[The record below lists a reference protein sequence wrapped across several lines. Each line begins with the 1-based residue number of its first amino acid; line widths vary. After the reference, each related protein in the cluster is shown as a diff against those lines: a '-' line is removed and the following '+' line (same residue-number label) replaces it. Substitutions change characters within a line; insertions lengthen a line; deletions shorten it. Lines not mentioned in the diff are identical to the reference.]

1 MSRHLAANIGIPFYT
16 PEEYF
21 LKEAPRDYVTPFD
34 PAGHLDS
41 TANTG
46 MYLPMP
52 ETRTLTATVV
62 AITKHIRQ
70 DIVLF
75 CGSPGAGKSTF
86 YWKIMKPL
94 GYERVNQDILKT
106 VSMMGV

>member
-1 MSRHLAANIGIPFYT
+1 MRYRNLAANIGIKFYT

-21 LKEAPRDYVTPFD
+21 SGVDSEEFERDFEPSKYLSNPPEGHVLQ
-34 PAGHLDS
+34 AG
-41 TANTG
+41 
-46 MYLPMP
+46 
-52 ETRTLTATVV
+52 LTAYSRRNPV
-62 AITKHIRQ
+62 

-86 YWKIMKPL
+86 FWKWLQPL

-106 VSMMGV
+106 VRHKPNQ